1 MVNHQQWGRISPNCW
16 FYHQTETCCFNF
28 DSQNIEHVDS
38 IVRIESF
45 AAEIMWI
52 ETSLI
57 AGSYI
62 EDETFHDD
70 DGDDDKWDSS
80 NIKPSKKE
88 CSHWN
93 SKIPESQME
102 IKFDRYEKL

>member
-1 MVNHQQWGRISPNCW
+1 
-16 FYHQTETCCFNF
+16 
-28 DSQNIEHVDS
+28 VDS

-70 DGDDDKWDSS
+70 DGDDDK
-80 NIKPSKKE
+80 
-88 CSHWN
+88 
-93 SKIPESQME
+93 
-102 IKFDRYEKL
+102 